1 MLAGAVSIAVFELA
15 CVVVVIA
22 TMAVMARTRDARELV
37 LDYLAL
43 AVAGYL
49 GEQSCIS
56 FYEFYAYARGWHL
69 FIGSVPL
76 LVPLIWPLVI
86 LSARDVAR
94 ALLPKDAPRLR
105 VALLVFAIVTLD
117 ASLVEVVAVRAGLW
131 SWAERGHLEV
141 PLVGILG
148 WGFFAFG
155 VTLPARRLAA
165 MIVGLA
171 TTHALILASWWGFF
185 RWTARGELGIVG
197 FAPLGVLAAAG
208 AALAIVER
216 RAGRPMAPEV
226 WIPRVLAAGLFFVL
240 LAVTAPRDAGLLA
253 HTACV
258 AVPYLLATSI
268 RRTRSP
274 AAPREATA
282 RSRPE
287 TESASPSPG
296 A

>member
-1 MLAGAVSIAVFELA
+1 MLAGEVSIAVFELA

-22 TMAVMARTRDARELV
+22 TIAVMARTRDPRVLV

-56 FYEFYAYARGWHL
+56 FYEFYSYARGWHV
-69 FIGSVPL
+69 FVGSVPL

-94 ALLPKDAPRLR
+94 ALSPKDASRLR

-117 ASLVEVVAVRAGLW
+117 ASLVEVVAVRARLW
-131 SWAERGHLEV
+131 SWAERGHLAV

-155 VTLPARRLAA
+155 VTLPARRIVA
-165 MIVGLA
+165 MVTGLA
-171 TTHALILASWWGFF
+171 TTHAMILASWWGFF
-185 RWTARGELGIVG
+185 RWTARGELGLLG
-197 FAPLGVLAAAG
+197 FAPLGALAAAAVAFAIG
-208 AALAIVER
+208 AR
-216 RAGRPMAPEV
+216 RAGRPMSPEV
-226 WIPRVLAAGLFFVL
+226 WIPRALAAGLFFVL
-240 LAVTAPRDAGLLA
+240 LAVTAPRDGGLLA

-274 AAPREATA
+274 AAPRAATA
-282 RSRPE
+282 PSRPG
-287 TESASPSPG
+287 TGSASPSPG